1 MPEVARK
8 PKSKKEY
15 KDIKVLSEDDEAFV
29 AQIFDDPNPYTFSR
43 DVNAYLYYSALTG
56 EQGALNS
63 FLYSLLVVETPDDAE
78 KEDIDLARW
87 ELKRRFKETM
97 ETQKGL
103 TMERFIKFT
112 TDLVEIAGNAQAT

>member
-1 MPEVARK
+1 MPSVART

-15 KDIKVLSEDDEAFV
+15 KDIKVLSEDAEAFV
-29 AQIFDDPNPYTFSR
+29 AQIFSDPDPYTFSR

-56 EQGALNS
+56 EPGALNS
-63 FLYSLLVVETPDDAE
+63 FLYSLLVVETPDEAT
-78 KEDIDLARW
+78 EDDVESARW

-103 TMERFIKFT
+103 TMERFVKFT
-112 TDLVEIAGNAQAT
+112 TDLVEIAGNGQAT